1 VTGKNN
7 ENKTA
12 ENTRLSAALKKCQD
26 FENNLSRTKLPKLSI
41 SDTKIS
47 DQTSACGD
55 INYRVHNTFLIVL
68 FIILS

>member
-1 VTGKNN
+1 MTEKNN

-12 ENTRLSAALKKCQD
+12 KNTRLPAALKTCQD
-26 FENNLSRTKLPKLSI
+26 FESDLSRKKLPELSI
-41 SDTKIS
+41 SDSKTS

-55 INYRVHNTFLIVL
+55 INYRVHNKFLIVL